1 MNGILKMLKLRSIK
15 HKLKAIF
22 AMLVVLPIIII
33 GIYAYVVSRS
43 NVTELTRASM
53 QGSAEVI
60 FNGVEMGIK
69 RQADVIK
76 FFSYEEAFRGALDH
90 ADADPYTLSAVMTET
105 IEPLI
110 WYYIGSDSDIEEI
123 HIYSER
129 IAEDRIG
136 DFLSYPEDDEVKQW
150 YEMCRGENRSIWVM
164 DEKGDIYIIK
174 SLLDAATTSKMI
186 GMITLKVDKKSFF
199 STTTSNRYLDNG
211 LAIID
216 SSNKIVTR
224 KELRS
229 SELDRKVIEDILE
242 GKYADNDGFMST
254 DDYLIIKAGEM
265 ENGWKLYYYIDSR
278 EMLAD
283 EITILLGDL
292 IIAITILALGFVIA
306 SQMANRLCSRI
317 EGLNIIAEDIKRGD
331 FEVCI
336 VDEEKDEIGQLY
348 DAMISMAS
356 QLKAMVDEIQRRNER
371 ELFLKESDIHYRDWL
386 FDFVV
391 EKNNDI
397 LAIVDAKSFG
407 VEFLTAN
414 AADILGI
421 PSKELFKDIRNINI
435 VQKPGT
441 EDRLS
446 IIFERCAQTGKV
458 EIVDEIKLHNFMNN
472 TDLYYRGAVAC
483 TIDDSG
489 RRLAIALYDRTQ
501 EIKKNHQLQEAF
513 NAAEAANKAK
523 TNFLA
528 NMSHDFRTP
537 MNAITGFTLLI
548 EKHSDEPEKVREYSR
563 KISLASR
570 NLLALLNEVLDMS
583 KIESGKTTLD
593 IKEMALG
600 ILLEEI
606 NSVIGYQAKT
616 KRQKYIVNT
625 ERLEHDVFLGDK
637 QRINEILMNIL
648 SNAIKYTGEGGR
660 VEFTIIETE
669 SATEGFRDLTFIVK
683 DNGIGMKPEY
693 KERIFEAFSREDSH
707 VNKDIQGTGLG
718 MAITRSLVELMGG
731 TIRVESEEGKGSTF
745 TVTLRLQAVDEADVG
760 FWKSHGIRRI
770 LFIDSNHSECEQLA
784 EKLNNDG
791 VDVMEAPTG
800 FGALH
805 LIDVCQAED
814 TPVDLVLVDQKVQNM
829 TAPEIV
835 KNIRAKDKSK
845 SATTLIIVM
854 ADDFESIEDEAKEAG
869 ANDLLQKP
877 LFISSLKQSLNDIAK
892 RIMKADHE
900 EKENPLKGMKF
911 LAVEDN
917 DINADILAELFAM
930 EGASVIRC
938 VNGQDAVEKVKSSK
952 EGDFDMILM
961 DIQMPVL
968 NGYEATILIRGLK
981 DEWAR
986 KIPIIAMTANA
997 YADDIQKSYDSGMNA
1012 HISKPIDIRVVEKTI
1027 MEFKKA

>member
-1 MNGILKMLKLRSIK
+1 MNGIIKLLKLRSIK

-110 WYYIGSDSDIEEI
+110 WYYIGSDSDIDEI

-129 IAEDRIG
+129 IAEGRIG
-136 DFLSYPEDDEVKQW
+136 DFLSYPEDDEIKEW

-164 DEKGDIYIIK
+164 NEKGDVYIIK

-186 GMITLKVDKKSFF
+186 GMITLKVDKESFF
-199 STTTSNRYLDNG
+199 SSTTSNRYLDNG

-391 EKNNDI
+391 EK
-397 LAIVDAKSFG
+397 K
-407 VEFLTAN
+407 
-414 AADILGI
+414 
-421 PSKELFKDIRNINI
+421 
-435 VQKPGT
+435 
-441 EDRLS
+441 
-446 IIFERCAQTGKV
+446 
-458 EIVDEIKLHNFMNN
+458 
-472 TDLYYRGAVAC
+472 
-483 TIDDSG
+483 
-489 RRLAIALYDRTQ
+489 
-501 EIKKNHQLQEAF
+501 
-513 NAAEAANKAK
+513 
-523 TNFLA
+523 
-528 NMSHDFRTP
+528 
-537 MNAITGFTLLI
+537 
-548 EKHSDEPEKVREYSR
+548 
-563 KISLASR
+563 
-570 NLLALLNEVLDMS
+570 
-583 KIESGKTTLD
+583 
-593 IKEMALG
+593 
-600 ILLEEI
+600 
-606 NSVIGYQAKT
+606 
-616 KRQKYIVNT
+616 
-625 ERLEHDVFLGDK
+625 
-637 QRINEILMNIL
+637 
-648 SNAIKYTGEGGR
+648 
-660 VEFTIIETE
+660 
-669 SATEGFRDLTFIVK
+669 
-683 DNGIGMKPEY
+683 
-693 KERIFEAFSREDSH
+693 
-707 VNKDIQGTGLG
+707 
-718 MAITRSLVELMGG
+718 
-731 TIRVESEEGKGSTF
+731 
-745 TVTLRLQAVDEADVG
+745 
-760 FWKSHGIRRI
+760 
-770 LFIDSNHSECEQLA
+770 
-784 EKLNNDG
+784 
-791 VDVMEAPTG
+791 
-800 FGALH
+800 
-805 LIDVCQAED
+805 
-814 TPVDLVLVDQKVQNM
+814 
-829 TAPEIV
+829 
-835 KNIRAKDKSK
+835 
-845 SATTLIIVM
+845 
-854 ADDFESIEDEAKEAG
+854 
-869 ANDLLQKP
+869 
-877 LFISSLKQSLNDIAK
+877 
-892 RIMKADHE
+892 
-900 EKENPLKGMKF
+900 
-911 LAVEDN
+911 
-917 DINADILAELFAM
+917 
-930 EGASVIRC
+930 
-938 VNGQDAVEKVKSSK
+938 
-952 EGDFDMILM
+952 
-961 DIQMPVL
+961 
-968 NGYEATILIRGLK
+968 
-981 DEWAR
+981 
-986 KIPIIAMTANA
+986 
-997 YADDIQKSYDSGMNA
+997 
-1012 HISKPIDIRVVEKTI
+1012 
-1027 MEFKKA
+1027 